1 MITFNPITTS
11 HPHYAFVENLLHSA
25 FPQEERRDNEF
36 QRENTDHN
44 PKFECL
50 CITDQETDSVIGLIT
65 VWSLNGFRYIE
76 HLATSPQIRNKG
88 YGLKIMNK
96 LKETYP
102 GIIILEVERPED
114 EMSTRRIG
122 FYKRCGFELCNLNY
136 MQPPYRK
143 EDGEL
148 PLLLMYTGT
157 DNIDNEFENIKNEIH
172 REVYGVNS

>member
-36 QRENTDHN
+36 QRENTDNN

-76 HLATSPQIRNKG
+76 HLATSPHIRNKG

-102 GIIILEVERPED
+102 GVIILEVERPED

-122 FYKRCGFELCNLNY
+122 FYKRCGYWVL
-136 MQPPYRK
+136 
-143 EDGEL
+143 DG
-148 PLLLMYTGT
+148 
-157 DNIDNEFENIKNEIH
+157 H
-172 REVYGVNS
+172 RYLDAGIWHQDMARIVNSVSVEDSSGRTA